1 MPRQQPRV
9 YAMPRKYLSLIAAMP
24 LTLAVAAC
32 GLDGADNAD
41 TDTETTASADTN
53 DFGYETYGDDNYADS
68 MASNDDA
75 YTSIQRGSADASGDA
90 ENMDGTDMEGAT
102 TPDTIPDSE
111 DRPIMQA
118 QVVLDRIGF
127 GPGVID
133 GKMGMSTENALR
145 GFQEANDL
153 EVTGE
158 LDTATEE
165 ALAEWD
171 RIPATRVV
179 TIPESWGEIEFTDI
193 PEETA
198 AQAELE
204 RMGYKSLDEKLA
216 ERFHTTVDV
225 LKRLNPDGRPAGATG
240 RASRGMASASA
251 SSTASAS
258 PSPTP
263 TSSSSTA
270 SSQQSQNRNDST
282 FRAGQQIRVP
292 NIGADR
298 IAPGSVEDRGWQQTL
313 AMLGVGTEQPEVDR
327 IVVSKAGKT
336 LKAYQGDKL
345 VALFTVSSGSS
356 EFPLPLGEWDIVG
369 EAYNP
374 PFDYDPKVLQGDEDA
389 EGESYT
395 LPPGPNGPVGVIWI
409 DLSKEHYGIHGT
421 PDPETIGRAQSHG
434 CVRLTNWDAAR
445 LAGMVNTETEV
456 IFEA

>member
-1 MPRQQPRV
+1 M
-9 YAMPRKYLSLIAAMP
+9 SLKAHTLAIAAS
-24 LTLAVAAC
+24 LLALSAC
-32 GLDGADNAD
+32 GSGGADNAD
-41 TDTETTASADTN
+41 QPETSATSTAQN
-53 DFGYETYGDDNYADS
+53 NYGYETYGDDNLADT
-68 MASNDDA
+68 MASNDERYMNASESD
-75 YTSIQRGSADASGDA
+75 SAD
-90 ENMDGTDMEGAT
+90 GAQSA
-102 TPDTIPDSE
+102 DIPDPE

-133 GKMGMSTENALR
+133 GKMGMSTENALN

-153 EVTGE
+153 DVTGE
-158 LDTATEE
+158 LDDATRQ
-165 ALAEWD
+165 ALSEWE

-179 TIPESWGEIEFTDI
+179 TIPVSWSDAEYTDI
-193 PEETA
+193 PEETE

-204 RMGYKSLDEKLA
+204 RMGYKSLDERLA

-225 LKRLNPDGRPAGATG
+225 LKQLNPNGRPAGARSPSGSASGTPTASPTATG
-240 RASRGMASASA
+240 SSTPPPTPSA
-251 SSTASAS
+251 SSTRTASNDSAS
-258 PSPTP
+258 SASYFTP
-263 TSSSSTA
+263 
-270 SSQQSQNRNDST
+270 
-282 FRAGQQIRVP
+282 GQQIRVP

-298 IAPGSVEDRGWQQTL
+298 IAPGSVEDTGWQQTL
-313 AMLGVGTEQPEVDR
+313 ASLGVGSDQPEVDR

-336 LKAYQGDKL
+336 LKAYQGEKL

-356 EFPLPLGEWDIVG
+356 EFPLPIGKWDIVG

-389 EGESYT
+389 EGEEFT
-395 LPPGPNGPVGVIWI
+395 LPPGPNGPVGVAWI

-445 LAGMVNTETEV
+445 LAGMVSQSTEV